1 MSKRDAASQ
10 SLGHSPTLNSF
21 QSVTTDGDGTPLL
34 QDTKKF
40 QNGYVLAQGFVRMVH
55 QTIELKK
62 ASVDGNDG
70 VLV

>member
-1 MSKRDAASQ
+1 MCKRDDANQA
-10 SLGHSPTLNSF
+10 LGYSPTLNIF
-21 QSVTTDGDGTPLL
+21 QAVTTGGDGTPLL
-34 QDTKKF
+34 QDSKKF